1 MLVREDIVTRLFLGG
16 IVILENVNRAS
27 STSIC
32 IGACSGT
39 LWRRLLSRD
48 GHVRSGRSRSHRVFL
63 LFNNNRITST
73 RMIKQKDGE
82 EDNHGNSHDTGGSN
96 QDPRERVSVRFVWII
111 ISARAPRTI
120 GTEQRVYLSLP
131 ASRSGVRVRWWWWW
145 GLAFFYLRFR
155 SLFSLTVPH
164 HPYYQRANRR

>member
-111 ISARAPRTI
+111 ISARALP
-120 GTEQRVYLSLP
+120 GLPKWCQCSEEEVVVVEVVVGGSCVFLS
-131 ASRSGVRVRWWWWW
+131 
-145 GLAFFYLRFR
+145 AF
-155 SLFSLTVPH
+155 PH
-164 HPYYQRANRR
+164 KISVLWP